1 MLDIQQIAKNS
12 KHWQKKIYKKF
23 GVSENIRTFA
33 SVPWNTDSEKADWDS
48 IRFLGLFAVLPYATQ
63 KRQKGY
69 NACTHPSQAKQVFN
83 YLCAMANLINTNSA
97 VSVRDAQKNG
107 KIIVLAENEIKN
119 LKAGNYY
126 SINGKELFISSSFNP
141 KNRVGSKTT
150 YNGTYNGSE
159 FHSLDIT
166 NLQKLVLGKTAK
178 EAGFS
183 QKKGDNSP
191 VNGYVPTNRADA
203 RNKAREWTANAVA
216 KVAEAGKMFTLTESE
231 QETLKRVAIR
241 YYRSKVSE
249 LLQRY
254 ENAAKEKADKAAA
267 KKLQTVDGQRE
278 RADKAE
284 AALAA
289 ALAKLAELGVT
300 L

>member
-1 MLDIQQIAKNS
+1 
-12 KHWQKKIYKKF
+12 
-23 GVSENIRTFA
+23 
-33 SVPWNTDSEKADWDS
+33 
-48 IRFLGLFAVLPYATQ
+48 
-63 KRQKGY
+63 
-69 NACTHPSQAKQVFN
+69 
-83 YLCAMANLINTNSA
+83 MANLVNTNSA

-107 KIIVLAENEIKN
+107 KIIALAENEVKN
-119 LKAGNYY
+119 LKAGNQYE
-126 SINGKELFISSSFNP
+126 INGKMLFISSSFNP
-141 KNRVGSKTT
+141 KNRIGSKTT
-150 YNGTYNGSE
+150 YNGTYDGNE

-166 NLQKLVLGKTAK
+166 NLQKLVLGKTAR

-183 QKKGDNSP
+183 QKKGDNIP
-191 VNGYVPTNRADA
+191 TNGYIPTNRADA

-241 YYRSKVSE
+241 YYRSKLADLYS
-249 LLQRY
+249 RY
-254 ENAAKEKADKAAA
+254 ETAAKEKAEKAAA
-267 KKLQTVDGQRE
+267 KRLQTVDGQKE

>member
-1 MLDIQQIAKNS
+1 
-12 KHWQKKIYKKF
+12 
-23 GVSENIRTFA
+23 
-33 SVPWNTDSEKADWDS
+33 
-48 IRFLGLFAVLPYATQ
+48 
-63 KRQKGY
+63 
-69 NACTHPSQAKQVFN
+69 
-83 YLCAMANLINTNSA
+83 MANLVNTNSA

-107 KIIVLAENEIKN
+107 KIIVLAENEVKN

-141 KNRVGSKTT
+141 KNRAGSKTT
-150 YNGTYNGSE
+150 YNGTYNGNE

-166 NLQKLVLGKTAK
+166 NLQKLVLGKTAR

-183 QKKGDNSP
+183 QKGTSNP
-191 VNGYVPTNRADA
+191 INGYVPSSRADA
-203 RNKAREWTANAVA
+203 RNKAREWTGNAVA
-216 KVAEAGKMFTLTESE
+216 KVVEAAKMFSVNDNEIE
-231 QETLKRVAIR
+231 ILKGIAIR
-241 YYRSKVSE
+241 YYRSKVSDLYE
-249 LLQRY
+249 RY

-267 KKLQTVDGQRE
+267 KRLQTVDGQRE

-289 ALAKLAELGVT
+289 ALAKLKELGVT

>member
-1 MLDIQQIAKNS
+1 
-12 KHWQKKIYKKF
+12 
-23 GVSENIRTFA
+23 
-33 SVPWNTDSEKADWDS
+33 
-48 IRFLGLFAVLPYATQ
+48 
-63 KRQKGY
+63 
-69 NACTHPSQAKQVFN
+69 
-83 YLCAMANLINTNSA
+83 MANLVNTNSA

-107 KIIVLAENEIKN
+107 KIIVLAENEVKN
-119 LKAGNYY
+119 LKAGNQYE
-126 SINGKELFISSSFNP
+126 INGKMLFISSSFNP
-141 KNRVGSKTT
+141 KNRAGSKTT

-183 QKKGDNSP
+183 QKGTNNP
-191 VNGYVPTNRADA
+191 VNGFVPSSRKEA
-203 RNKAREWTANAVA
+203 REKAREWTNNAIA

-231 QETLKRVAIR
+231 QETLKAIAIR
-241 YYRSKVSE
+241 YYREKVSDLYE
-249 LLQRY
+249 RY
-254 ENAAKEKADKAAA
+254 ETAAKEKADKAAA
-267 KKLQTVDGQRE
+267 KRLQTVDGQKE

>member
-1 MLDIQQIAKNS
+1 
-12 KHWQKKIYKKF
+12 
-23 GVSENIRTFA
+23 
-33 SVPWNTDSEKADWDS
+33 
-48 IRFLGLFAVLPYATQ
+48 
-63 KRQKGY
+63 
-69 NACTHPSQAKQVFN
+69 
-83 YLCAMANLINTNSA
+83 MANLVTTNSA

-107 KIIVLAENEIKN
+107 KIIILAENEVKN
-119 LKAGNYY
+119 LKAGNQYE
-126 SINGKELFISSSFNP
+126 INGKMLFISSSFNP

-150 YNGTYNGSE
+150 YNGTYDGNE

-183 QKKGDNSP
+183 QKGTNNP
-191 VNGYVPTNRADA
+191 VNGYVPNSRADA
-203 RNKAREWTANAVA
+203 RNKAREWTANAIA
-216 KVAEAGKMFTLTESE
+216 KVSEAGKMFSVNDDEIAV
-231 QETLKRVAIR
+231 LKGIAIR
-241 YYRSKVSE
+241 YYREKVSD

-254 ENAAKEKADKAAA
+254 ETAAKEKADKAAA
-267 KKLQTVDGQRE
+267 KKLQTMDGQRE

>member
-1 MLDIQQIAKNS
+1 
-12 KHWQKKIYKKF
+12 
-23 GVSENIRTFA
+23 
-33 SVPWNTDSEKADWDS
+33 
-48 IRFLGLFAVLPYATQ
+48 
-63 KRQKGY
+63 
-69 NACTHPSQAKQVFN
+69 
-83 YLCAMANLINTNSA
+83 MANLVNTQNA
-97 VSVRDAQKNG
+97 VSVRDAQKSG
-107 KIIVLAENEIKN
+107 KIIVLAENEVKN

-166 NLQKLVLGKTAK
+166 NLQKLVLGKTAR

-183 QKKGDNSP
+183 QKKGDNNP
-191 VNGYVPTNRADA
+191 VNGYIPSSRVDA
-203 RNKAREWTANAVA
+203 RNKAREWTNNAVT
-216 KVAEAGKMFTLTESE
+216 KVAEAGKMFSLTENE

-241 YYRSKVSE
+241 YYREKVSDLYE
-249 LLQRY
+249 RY
-254 ENAAKEKADKAAA
+254 ETAAKEKADKAAA

-278 RADKAE
+278 RADRAE

>member
-1 MLDIQQIAKNS
+1 M
-12 KHWQKKIYKKF
+12 
-23 GVSENIRTFA
+23 
-33 SVPWNTDSEKADWDS
+33 P
-48 IRFLGLFAVLPYATQ
+48 
-63 KRQKGY
+63 
-69 NACTHPSQAKQVFN
+69 
-83 YLCAMANLINTNSA
+83 NLVNTNSA

-107 KIIVLAENEIKN
+107 KIIALAENEVKN
-119 LKAGNYY
+119 LKAGNHY

-150 YNGTYNGSE
+150 YNGTYNGHE
-159 FHSLDIT
+159 FVSLDIT

-183 QKKGDNSP
+183 QKGSGNNP
-191 VNGYVPTNRADA
+191 INGFVPSSRQEA
-203 RNKAREWTANAVA
+203 RDKAREWTNNAIQ
-216 KVAEAGKMFTLTESE
+216 KVAEAAKMFSVNDNEIE
-231 QETLKRVAIR
+231 ILKGIAIR
-241 YYRSKVSE
+241 YYRSKVSD

-254 ENAAKEKADKAAA
+254 ETAAKEKADKAAA

-284 AALAA
+284 AKLAE

>member
-1 MLDIQQIAKNS
+1 
-12 KHWQKKIYKKF
+12 
-23 GVSENIRTFA
+23 
-33 SVPWNTDSEKADWDS
+33 
-48 IRFLGLFAVLPYATQ
+48 
-63 KRQKGY
+63 
-69 NACTHPSQAKQVFN
+69 
-83 YLCAMANLINTNSA
+83 MANLINTQNA
-97 VSVRDAQKNG
+97 VSIRDAQKSG
-107 KIIVLAENEIKN
+107 KVIVLAENEVKN
-119 LKAGNYY
+119 LKAGNVY
-126 SINGKELFISSSFNP
+126 SVNNKELFIESSFNP

-150 YNGTYNGSE
+150 YNGTYNGTK
-159 FHSLDIT
+159 FVSLDIT
-166 NLQKLVLGKTAK
+166 NLQKLVLGKTAR

-183 QKKGDNSP
+183 QKGTNSP
-191 VNGYVPTNRADA
+191 VNGYIPSSRVEA

-249 LLQRY
+249 LYERY

-267 KKLQTVDGQRE
+267 KRLQTVDGQRE

-284 AALAA
+284 AELAR
-289 ALAKLAELGVT
+289 AKAMLAELGVT

>member
-1 MLDIQQIAKNS
+1 
-12 KHWQKKIYKKF
+12 
-23 GVSENIRTFA
+23 
-33 SVPWNTDSEKADWDS
+33 
-48 IRFLGLFAVLPYATQ
+48 
-63 KRQKGY
+63 
-69 NACTHPSQAKQVFN
+69 
-83 YLCAMANLINTNSA
+83 MANLVNTNSA
-97 VSVRDAQKNG
+97 VSVRDAQKDG
-107 KIIVLAENEIKN
+107 KIIVLAENEVKN

-141 KNRVGSKTT
+141 KNRAGSKTT
-150 YNGTYNGSE
+150 YNGIYNGND

-166 NLQKLVLGKTAK
+166 NLQKLVLGKTAR

-183 QKKGDNSP
+183 QKGNGIP
-191 VNGYVPTNRADA
+191 INGYVPSSRVDA
-203 RNKAREWTANAVA
+203 RDKARKWTENAVS
-216 KVAEAGKMFTLTESE
+216 KVAEAAKMFSVNDNEIAV
-231 QETLKRVAIR
+231 LKGIAVR
-241 YYRSKVSE
+241 YYRSKLSDLYE
-249 LLQRY
+249 RY
-254 ENAAKEKADKAAA
+254 ETAAKEKADKAAA

>member
-1 MLDIQQIAKNS
+1 
-12 KHWQKKIYKKF
+12 
-23 GVSENIRTFA
+23 
-33 SVPWNTDSEKADWDS
+33 
-48 IRFLGLFAVLPYATQ
+48 
-63 KRQKGY
+63 
-69 NACTHPSQAKQVFN
+69 
-83 YLCAMANLINTNSA
+83 MANLVTTNAS
-97 VSVRDAQKNG
+97 VSVRDAQKAG
-107 KIIVLAENEIKN
+107 QIIVLAENEVKN

-150 YNGTYNGSE
+150 YNGTYNGNE

-166 NLQKLVLGKTAK
+166 NLQKLVLGKTAR

-183 QKKGDNSP
+183 QKSSGNNPINGFIPNS
-191 VNGYVPTNRADA
+191 RKEA
-203 RNKAREWTANAVA
+203 RDKAREWTNNAIQ
-216 KVAEAGKMFTLTESE
+216 KVSDNAKMFSVTDTEME
-231 QETLKRVAIR
+231 VLKGIAIR
-241 YYRSKVSE
+241 YYRSKLSALYE
-249 LLQRY
+249 RY
-254 ENAAKEKADKAAA
+254 ETAAKEKADKAAA
-267 KKLQTVDGQRE
+267 KRLQTVDGQKE